1 MLELWNLILIHRM
14 LLQYLNLQR
23 IQICLYLHTVSSGHL
38 VFKRI
43 SPKRRFTG
51 GCFIL
56 EIFLNP
62 IHHKFAKEEI
72 RVSFTVLF
80 IKLTEFI
87 DIQMKVSRRKFG
99 LNAPRDK
106 IHFKKINGNS
116 RRKFSNNTVLFHV
129 QSSGTITMENK

>member
-1 MLELWNLILIHRM
+1 M
-14 LLQYLNLQR
+14 
-23 IQICLYLHTVSSGHL
+23 
-38 VFKRI
+38 
-43 SPKRRFTG
+43 
-51 GCFIL
+51 

-62 IHHKFAKEEI
+62 THHKFAKEEI
-72 RVSFTVLF
+72 RVSVIVLF

-99 LNAPRDK
+99 LNAQRDK
-106 IHFKKINGNS
+106 IQKINGNS